1 MLPIAELK
9 LSGLRA
15 DGRVV
20 PITASVG
27 QPYQAEHHWR
37 CPVSLIGIDEHLPDI
52 AGEDSLQALCL
63 GLRLLG
69 MRLAD
74 FLAKGGRLFGEGGG
88 PEDPGTELPLDTYF
102 GPLGGLAPP
111 SLSEPDKVIDWSE
124 WSRQAV
130 AAMEASNK
138 AWIEQYQLAGAPYHW
153 DLAAGELVFTRA
165 GDEVVAD
172 LCLVGTVSEMAGT
185 FQWAWA
191 NDAIPAAA
199 KRDLHKVRT
208 FGATHGLPLLTTP
221 ERPGGRSDGL
231 EMLAIAGRIQEAS
244 GGFIES
250 EGELVLFFTL
260 HRWRVRTG
268 PGPGGGPAG

>member
-1 MLPIAELK
+1 MPPIAELK

-15 DGRVV
+15 DGRIV
-20 PITASVG
+20 PITASLG
-27 QPYQAEHHWR
+27 QPYQAEQHWR
-37 CPVSLIGIDEHLPDI
+37 CPVSLIGIDERLPDI

-74 FLAKGGRLFGEGGG
+74 FLAKGGRLFNEGGG
-88 PEDPGTELPLDTYF
+88 PEGPGTELPLEAYF
-102 GPLGGLAPP
+102 GP
-111 SLSEPDKVIDWSE
+111 PDKVIDWSE
-124 WSRQAV
+124 WSREAV
-130 AAMEASNK
+130 AAMEASNQ

-165 GDEVVAD
+165 GDQVVAD

-231 EMLAIAGRIQEAS
+231 EMLAIAGWIQEAS

-268 PGPGGGPAG
+268 PGAGGSPDG